1 MNLRLSHCLTSIIG
15 KQVIFVHDL
24 KSMNAHLLILYQN
37 LDMEIWK
44 KIKMLF
50 FLAFL
55 LILKVFSPL
64 PPTGAINCHQ
74 QLKYPTATTH
84 NGEWWQWWVE
94 AVGVSGSGGWL

>member
-50 FLAFL
+50 F
-55 LILKVFSPL
+55 
-64 PPTGAINCHQ
+64 
-74 QLKYPTATTH
+74 
-84 NGEWWQWWVE
+84 
-94 AVGVSGSGGWL
+94 WLFCSF

>member
-15 KQVIFVHDL
+15 KEVIFVHDL

-50 FLAFL
+50 FWLFAHFESFFT
-55 LILKVFSPL
+55 IATHWSHQL
-64 PPTGAINCHQ
+64 PPTTDTPHCRH
-74 QLKYPTATTH
+74 P
-84 NGEWWQWWVE
+84 QW
-94 AVGVSGSGGWL
+94 